1 MWCTGSTPRPSAPG
15 EKLSAHSAAQ
25 QLIGDLVADLAVAAL
40 FLDTDLFRP
49 YREWVQAFVPERS
62 RISCRVAEGNGPVE
76 ATTTGS
82 GNSLIIWCQFP
93 PGLRGT

>member
-1 MWCTGSTPRPSAPG
+1 MVFVTAIDCAQAP
-15 EKLSAHSAAQ
+15 
-25 QLIGDLVADLAVAAL
+25 VADLAVATLL
-40 FLDTDLFRP
+40 FLDTTP
-49 YREWVQAFVPERS
+49 PVPIVNVS
-62 RISCRVAEGNGPVE
+62 RHSCLNEAAVSCRVAEGNGPVE